1 MTDQIDFFVYI
12 ESIDHDN
19 DIELS
24 SQTDYMKK
32 KIVIRYDYQFTENT
46 NNSQV
51 DQKRNPFS
59 L

>member
-1 MTDQIDFFVYI
+1 MTDHIDFFVYI

-32 KIVIRYDYQFTENT
+32 
-46 NNSQV
+46 NSDKV
-51 DQKRNPFS
+51 
-59 L
+59 